1 MTSDQTKPSRR
12 SFLRRLLGGTVLVGG
27 AGVIRGMV
35 AYLLPPEEV
44 RAGLGPLRSKAG
56 RADEIPPGDAKLILV
71 NDEPVWVIHE
81 TQKGFAAFS
90 ALCTHKGCLVKWD
103 DKQNVFV
110 CPCHE
115 GRFDEDGNVVSG
127 LPRRPL
133 TRLRV
138 GVFHDEIYVSRG
150 DERRS

>member
-1 MTSDQTKPSRR
+1 MTTDQTPPSRR
-12 SFLRRLLGGTVLVGG
+12 SFLGRLLGGTVLVGA
-27 AGVIRGMV
+27 AGVISSML

-44 RAGLGPLRSKAG
+44 SAGLGPLRAKAG
-56 RADEIPPGDAKLILV
+56 RADEIPTGEAKLILV

-103 DKQNVFV
+103 DKQHVFV

-138 GVFHDEIYVSRG
+138 GVVNDELYVSRG